1 MPNKINM
8 NGLRNINAKNDSLRN
23 EESQSVENWL
33 KKSEIHQNWI
43 KAYRSGD
50 SDTFLDN
57 AFDYIIRVIGK
68 PSNALILDV
77 GCGSC
82 DKSIRLAKRGFF
94 VKGIDLS
101 ESVLEMGEKNI
112 EFEGLSSKITLQ
124 CDNIRELSFEN
135 KHFDYI
141 LCWGVLMHIP
151 DLEKAI
157 SELSRVLKPGGFLII
172 SENNSNAIEIPVV
185 RVMQYLLKRPTIS
198 KVTPFGIENWTS
210 GSDKTLFCRSTNI
223 SWLIKRMNK
232 EKMVVVNHV
241 AGEFT
246 SSYGFTSSVL
256 MKKIIHSFNNFW
268 FKFVK
273 LPQPAMGN
281 IIIFQKLNTR

>member
-1 MPNKINM
+1 LSIINSQ
-8 NGLRNINAKNDSLRN
+8 NDLLQDK
-23 EESQSVENWL
+23 ETQSVENWL
-33 KKSEIHQNWI
+33 KEPEIHQKWI
-43 KAYRSGD
+43 KSYRSGD
-50 SDTFLDN
+50 RNTFLDN
-57 AFDYIIRVIGK
+57 AFDYIVRVIGA
-68 PSNALILDV
+68 PPNAMILDV

-82 DKSIRLAKRGFF
+82 DNSIRLAKRGFL

-101 ESVLEMGEKNI
+101 ESVLEIGEKNI
-112 EFEGLSSKITLQ
+112 DYNGLSSKITLQ
-124 CDNIRELSFEN
+124 CENIRELSFEN
-135 KHFDYI
+135 QHFDYV

-157 SELSRVLKPGGFLII
+157 SELSRVLRPGGFLII

-185 RVMQYLLKRPTIS
+185 RIIQRLLKKPTIS

-223 SWLIKRMNK
+223 SWLINRLKIENMF
-232 EKMVVVNHV
+232 VVSHV

-273 LPQPAMGN
+273 LPQPAIGN
-281 IIIFQKLNTR
+281 IIIFKKEEI